1 MLGQDLI
8 VAATQDRPPAII
20 DGSGRKVRDRIEHFL
35 RAAIDNDNT
44 RRAYGRALGSF
55 FAFLEDGG
63 RERVQDIGPLD
74 VRDYLEAAKA
84 NGLSTATLKQHM
96 AAIRMLFDH
105 LVTGAVL
112 EHNPAFSVKAPRQK
126 LGKCKTPILT
136 TDEAGDLLRSIDTHS
151 VLGLLDRALIGVMV
165 LTFARISA
173 ACGLNVSDIFHQQRR
188 LWVRLHEKGGKFH
201 EMPCHHTLEGYL
213 AEYLERA
220 RLAEAGRAPLFQA
233 IRYRAY
239 GRGETVLNGERL
251 HRANAWAMVRRR
263 AKAAGI
269 TTEVCNHTFRGTGIN
284 AYLKNG
290 GTLEKARQMA
300 AHASTR
306 TTQLYD
312 RREDRVTLDEVV
324 KINIRG

>member
-1 MLGQDLI
+1 MLGHDLI
-8 VAATQDRPPAII
+8 VVPTRGRPPAII
-20 DGSGRKVRDRIEHFL
+20 EGSGRKAHDRIEHFL

-44 RRAYGRALGSF
+44 RKSYGRALGSF
-55 FAFLEDGG
+55 FAFMEDGG
-63 RERVQDIGPLD
+63 KERVQDIGPLD
-74 VRDYLEAAKA
+74 VCDYLDAAKT

-105 LVTGAVL
+105 LVTGAVH
-112 EHNPAFSVKAPRQK
+112 EHNPALSVKAPRQK
-126 LGKCKTPILT
+126 LGKGKTPILT
-136 TDEAGDLLRSIDTHS
+136 AEEAGDLLRSIDTQS
-151 VLGLLDRALIGVMV
+151 VVGLRDRALIGVMV
-165 LTFARISA
+165 FTFARISA
-173 ACGLNVSDIFHQQRR
+173 ACGLNVADIFHQQRR

-213 AEYLERA
+213 AEYLEHA
-220 RLAEAGRAPLFQA
+220 QLGEAGRVPLFQA
-233 IRYRAY
+233 IKYRPY
-239 GRGETVLNGERL
+239 GRGQAVLNGERL

-269 TTEVCNHTFRGTGIN
+269 TTQVCNHTFRGTGIT
-284 AYLKNG
+284 AYLENG